1 MAELLDNLLQGVA
14 GAAGDT
20 GTVNRIQQK
29 KDTALGLQHEE
40 LQNQTQSILNNVTL
54 LQQKRARL
62 DPQSPTYQQDL
73 SQNDL
78 DLHNARQLMTDLY
91 HPDRNPDALSKLGG
105 FIKQHIL
112 RQQPTQGPTPG
123 AMKQSVQD
131 RMAQTDAA
139 AAGGMFQKTTLV
151 PGQPYQELGPD
162 GQPAG
167 PYFRNERDA
176 AGNIK
181 KVQMPEGFRPV
192 APPKAPTDYR
202 QDLQTW
208 VKDHNGN
215 PDRPTWQEIKAYREE
230 RHMANVTP
238 KERKAWKQEPDG
250 SFTSVMLDDKNQII
264 PGTENPDL
272 APPAAMLQ
280 KMSNSFFHYVDAEG
294 NLHQIGETKTS
305 GPVRPGGART
315 AAPGAPAAQPGGANI
330 PRTPGQA
337 KAVAART
344 APAGGGGDRVIGFKG
359 NKDYQ
364 DTVENYQAAV
374 DRSQLMDNNLRDA
387 LNGNQQAMV
396 SLVANHVGMTGGAQ
410 PGMRITRATW
420 EEAAQSAPW
429 IDTVKAKWFH
439 DDPQT
444 GDLIF
449 DGFKGGI
456 NLTPEQMKQMVGLAH
471 EKTQVFKDHLDR
483 LNAARTDPGAA
494 KARAGAGPSAGASTG
509 GLTISLAKAK
519 LLPQNR
525 GKSDAEIT
533 ADIQAHGHKVIP

>member
-112 RQQPTQGPTPG
+112 RQQPTEGPTPG

-167 PYFRNERDA
+167 PYFKNERDA

-192 APPKAPTDYR
+192 AAPKAIDDYTAGLR
-202 QDLQTW
+202 RF
-208 VKDHNGN
+208 VESEGGN
-215 PDRPTWQEIKAYREE
+215 PDKPTNAQEMAYREQ
-230 RHMANVTP
+230 RHKTNVTP
-238 KERKAWKQEPDG
+238 KERRAWSKEQDG

-264 PGTENPDL
+264 PGTENRNL
-272 APPAAMLQ
+272 APPSSMLQ
-280 KMSNSFFHYVDAEG
+280 KISVGHHYLEDEQG
-294 NLHQIGETKTS
+294 NIHQLEDTRIS
-305 GPVRPGGART
+305 GPVQQQRG
-315 AAPGAPAAQPGGANI
+315 AAPAGGANI
-330 PRTPGQA
+330 PQTPGQA
-337 KAVAART
+337 KAAAART
-344 APAGGGGDRVIGFKG
+344 APAGGSRDRIVAFKG

-364 DTVENYQAAV
+364 DTVKNYQAAV
-374 DRSQLMDNNLRDA
+374 DRSTLMDNNLRDA

-439 DDPQT
+439 EDPQT

-456 NLTPEQMKQMVGLAH
+456 NLTPEQMKQMVQLAH
-471 EKTQVFKDHLDR
+471 EKTQVFKDHLAR
-483 LNAARTDPGAA
+483 LDAARTDPGAA
-494 KARAGAGPSAGASTG
+494 AARARSGAPAGGAPAAAAGTGMAVSLSKARALPAMQGKTDDQIRQAIEAS
-509 GLTISLAKAK
+509 
-519 LLPQNR
+519 
-525 GKSDAEIT
+525 
-533 ADIQAHGHKVIP
+533 GHTVKP